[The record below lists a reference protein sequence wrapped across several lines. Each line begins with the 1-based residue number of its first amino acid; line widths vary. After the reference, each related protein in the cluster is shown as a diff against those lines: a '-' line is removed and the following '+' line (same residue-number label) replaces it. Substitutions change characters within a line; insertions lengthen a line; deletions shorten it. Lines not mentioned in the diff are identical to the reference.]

1 MIKKVKA
8 SLHEKLIFIF
18 LILLGVF
25 TLGFTIVIKNKCLF
39 VKNFD
44 LQNINFEK
52 PKNIVV
58 LNAECGNVIIELYP
72 EISPNGVERFKKL
85 INLKV
90 YDNVAFHRVI
100 KDKLVQAG
108 DLEFGKKNQLD
119 YGKIGTG
126 KSGLGTIKSEIDAQF
141 DFNRGSVGLAR
152 TLKYDT
158 EDSQFFITLDDEPL
172 FEGEYTPIGKVIY
185 GINVLEKIK
194 YSHRSEYVLR
204 PDFINTIT
212 MYQEEVN

>member
-18 LILLGVF
+18 LIVLGIF
-25 TLGFTIVIKNKCLF
+25 ALGFTVVIKNKCLF

-44 LQNINFEK
+44 PQKINFEK

-85 INLKV
+85 INLKA

-126 KSGLGTIKSEIDAQF
+126 KSGFGTIKSEIDAE
-141 DFNRGSVGLAR
+141 FNFERGSVGLAR
-152 TLKYDT
+152 TLNYDT
-158 EDSQFFITLDDEPL
+158 EDSQFFIILDDEPL

-185 GINVLEKIK
+185 GIKILEKIR

-204 PDFINTIT
+204 PDFINKVR
-212 MYQEEVN
+212 MFK

>member
-1 MIKKVKA
+1 MIKKIKA
-8 SLHEKLIFIF
+8 SLFEKLTLTF
-18 LILLGVF
+18 LILLGIF
-25 TLGFTIVIKNKCLF
+25 TLSFIIIINNKCLF

-44 LQNINFEK
+44 PQKINFTK
-52 PKNIVV
+52 PENIVV
-58 LNAECGNVIIELYP
+58 MNAECGNVIIELYP
-72 EISPNGVERFKKL
+72 NVSPKAVNRFKNL
-85 INLKV
+85 IQSNS

-141 DFNRGSVGLAR
+141 DFIRGSVGLAR

-158 EDSQFFITLDDEPL
+158 EDSQFFIILDDEPL

-185 GINVLEKIK
+185 GIKVLEKIK

-204 PDFINTIT
+204 PDFINTIR
-212 MYQEEVN
+212 MYQ

>member
-8 SLHEKLIFIF
+8 SLHEKLILIF
-18 LILLGVF
+18 LVSLGIF
-25 TLGFTIVIKNKCLF
+25 ALCFTILIKNKCLF

-44 LQNINFEK
+44 PQKINFEK

-85 INLKV
+85 INLKA

-108 DLEFGKKNQLD
+108 DLEFGKKNKLD

-126 KSGLGTIKSEIDAQF
+126 KSGFGTIKSEIDAE
-141 DFNRGSVGLAR
+141 FNFERGSVGLAR

-158 EDSQFFITLDDEPL
+158 EDSQFFIILDDEPL

-185 GINVLEKIK
+185 GIKVIEKIR

-204 PDFINTIT
+204 PDFINTVR
-212 MYQEEVN
+212 MFK